1 MVLRAPF
8 RRTSPNLQ
16 RPFLLG
22 FFTFPS
28 FASFVCFRA
37 HLLLRFKK
45 SFICLEDLLLR
56 LFFASFFLVVQ
67 NILHFVRAQRERFAL
82 GSWHIESVS
91 FVMKRGASP
100 PPLPSLGGG
109 TGGGVSSS
117 SVAAAN
123 LVGGGAQKKKKHKT
137 TTTTTMTTTK
147 KSFYSTGA
155 ANKKKQNQRDE
166 EALSR
171 ALSPR
176 GHFLRN

>member
-28 FASFVCFRA
+28 FASFVCFHA

-56 LFFASFFLVVQ
+56 LFFASFFFGRSTHPPLRS
-67 NILHFVRAQRERFAL
+67 HRERFAL

-100 PPLPSLGGG
+100 PPLPSLGG
-109 TGGGVSSS
+109 VSSDTRNEIRMVRQS
-117 SVAAAN
+117 
-123 LVGGGAQKKKKHKT
+123 LLEKVGMYTADTIGVHDVLR
-137 TTTTTMTTTK
+137 
-147 KSFYSTGA
+147 Y
-155 ANKKKQNQRDE
+155 R
-166 EALSR
+166 LHHHR
-171 ALSPR
+171 PR
-176 GHFLRN
+176 